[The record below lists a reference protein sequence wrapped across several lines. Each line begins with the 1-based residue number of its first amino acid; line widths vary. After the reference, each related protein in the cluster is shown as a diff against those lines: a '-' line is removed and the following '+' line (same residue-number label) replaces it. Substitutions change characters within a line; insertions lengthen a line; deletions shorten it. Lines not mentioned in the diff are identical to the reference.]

1 MNAVLQRSRRPLALS
16 VVAAAGVYLLAIALA
31 DGSEVWE
38 RLRALSPGAVAVL
51 LALPTFGFAVR
62 FVRWD
67 VYLRALG
74 HHLPRPRHARI
85 YWAGFAL
92 TTTPGKVGEN
102 LRAVYLRAYG
112 VPVAHSVGA
121 FVAERLGDLVAM
133 LFLSGLT
140 FGLLER
146 YSAAVAATSA
156 LTVALLVALR
166 SPGLPDWLEGGG
178 GTTLLARVRRMA
190 GHGVAAARDLLGTR
204 LLVAGVAIA
213 LLAWGAEA
221 LTFVLA
227 ARWIG
232 VDLPLGVGMGVF
244 ALGTLLGAV
253 SMLPGGVGPTEA
265 VMGGLLMLAGGT
277 AAEATAATVL
287 VRAVTL
293 WWAVALGMVALVGLT
308 GPEEPAR

>member
-1 MNAVLQRSRRPLALS
+1 
-16 VVAAAGVYLLAIALA
+16 VVVAAGVYLIAIALA
-31 DGSEVWE
+31 DGGEVWA
-38 RLRALSPGAVAVL
+38 RLRTLSPGSVAVL

-67 VYLRALG
+67 VYVRALG
-74 HHLPRPRHARI
+74 HMLPRARHARI
-85 YWAGFAL
+85 YLAGFAL
-92 TTTPGKVGEN
+92 TTTPGKLGEN
-102 LRAVYLRAYG
+102 LRAVYLKGHG
-112 VPVAHSVGA
+112 VPVAHSLGA

-133 LFLSGLT
+133 LFLSGLA
-140 FGLLER
+140 FGLLDG
-146 YSAAVAATSA
+146 YSGAVVATSA
-156 LTVALLVALR
+156 ATVALLVLIR
-166 SPGLPDWLEGGG
+166 SPRFHSMLAGRG
-178 GTTLLARVRRMA
+178 GTTILARLRAAA
-190 GHGVAAARDLLGTR
+190 GRGLAAARDLLGTR
-204 LLVAGVAIA
+204 LLAAGVAIA

-265 VMGGLLMLAGGT
+265 VMGGLLIVAGGT

-293 WWAVALGMVALVGLT
+293 WWAVALGIVALVGLSA
-308 GPEEPAR
+308 PDEAAA